1 VAGWRMAVQAME
13 DTRPTL
19 HELALI
25 VREAELWLARYR
37 LMRAGRLRLVRWHAI
52 GRGGIEPSAG

>member
-1 VAGWRMAVQAME
+1 MAVQAME